1 MTWASIPDYEGLY
14 EVSDEGEVRS
24 VDRTIIRKG
33 DVEVNLK
40 GRLLRPGKDKFGYL
54 MVTLSSGGVT
64 LSKSVHALVAEAF
77 LGERPKN
84 YDVRHLNDN
93 ITDNRAVN
101 LEYRP
106 RSETVANQ
114 WITRRRTH
122 E

>member
-1 MTWASIPDYEGLY
+1 MTWLPVPEYEGFY

-40 GRLLRPGKDKFGYL
+40 GRTLRPGTDKFGYL
-54 MVTLSSGGVT
+54 MVTLSVGSST
-64 LSKSVHALVAEAF
+64 LSKSVHTLVALAF

-84 YDVRHLNDN
+84 YDVRHLNEN
-93 ITDNRAVN
+93 ITDNRASN

-114 WITRRRTH
+114 WINRRRTH